1 MFATPAF
8 AQAAG
13 AATPGGGMAF
23 LVNLVPLAL
32 LFVIFYVLLIRP
44 QQQAAKRQRQKIDAV
59 KKGDEVVTGGGHIG
73 KVTKVSDNE
82 VEVEFASGQKHRVVK
97 SMLSDVR
104 TTDAKVANDRI

>member
-1 MFATPAF
+1 MFSSSAN
-8 AQAAG
+8 AAG
-13 AATPGGGMAF
+13 GASSGMAG
-23 LVNLVPLAL
+23 LVSFAPFIL
-32 LFVIFYVLLIRP
+32 IFIIMYVLLIRP

-97 SMLSDVR
+97 AMLSDVR
-104 TTDAKVANDRI
+104 ATGAKPANDQI